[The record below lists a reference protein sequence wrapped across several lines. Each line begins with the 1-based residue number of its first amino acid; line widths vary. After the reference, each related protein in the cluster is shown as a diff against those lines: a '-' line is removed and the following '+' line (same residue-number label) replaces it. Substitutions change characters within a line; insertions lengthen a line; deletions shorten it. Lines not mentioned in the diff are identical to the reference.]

1 MAELKIT
8 LVNGQEAG
16 ATMQLVNKELR
27 EAKKALDKAVVG
39 TEAYAKAQANIEHAE
54 KNYEKVTKQIQ
65 GTQKASDLLKQAWN
79 TLPGAQFFNQIG
91 DSFGMLKGGVGGLV
105 SQFGVLKTAI
115 AATGL
120 GLLVIAVMALIS
132 VFKNF
137 TPVVDK
143 VEQVLGG
150 LKAIIDE
157 VINRWVNFA
166 TGYLKFITGN
176 FKEGMNQMKQS
187 FDGVTESIKGAYN
200 AGVELAKLQQDLDD
214 RNRGIAISNA
224 KAEASINR
232 LIIASKNRTRT
243 EQERLN
249 MLDQAESI
257 AKKQFETE
265 NKLVEDNYKLSIEK
279 AKLKTKLTEDEILQL
294 AEGTL
299 AQEIEYAKR
308 GNLDDELLKEIAD
321 NRVKV
326 IELEGKTNGLLEKIN
341 NQRDKLQEAADE
353 KDKKATEAKIKRM
366 EEVEKARQEM
376 MKREIDAINNT
387 NLLRIQLMA
396 DGINKEIEQI
406 EFDTQRKIEALVG
419 SEQQIEEQRALLKE
433 LERQRINEAT
443 DAWEAQIMADAKAFS
458 DEMQAQEMAEA
469 NESWAREKARLDKEK
484 KAIQEKHDFE
494 VALEQ
499 ERMAM
504 AQQAV
509 SFFTDMLAS
518 QVKNEAAQKRIRKMG
533 AVAEIGINLFRE
545 LSANATYAANLGPG
559 GPAYLALKNPP
570 AYLRAA
576 FATGRVLAFKKG
588 GILRGPSHR
597 DGGIDMMVRGR
608 VAANAEGGEPI
619 LTAGVSRNPRL
630 LAAASQINVMAG
642 GRPLMEMGGVVPSN
656 PYAEVRNITANS
668 SQNALRSGSDS
679 QDTLSIFRMELQA
692 EREAMLAKMTSLR
705 VVNDPTDTQREL
717 DVINEIQSRV
727 NV

>member
-1 MAELKIT
+1 
-8 LVNGQEAG
+8 
-16 ATMQLVNKELR
+16 
-27 EAKKALDKAVVG
+27 
-39 TEAYAKAQANIEHAE
+39 
-54 KNYEKVTKQIQ
+54 
-65 GTQKASDLLKQAWN
+65 
-79 TLPGAQFFNQIG
+79 
-91 DSFGMLKGGVGGLV
+91 
-105 SQFGVLKTAI
+105 
-115 AATGL
+115 
-120 GLLVIAVMALIS
+120 MALIS

>member
-79 TLPGAQFFNQIG
+79 NLPGAQFFNQIS

-115 AATGL
+115 ISTGL
-120 GLLVIAVMALIS
+120 GALIVIIGS
-132 VFKNF
+132 LVNWMS
-137 TPVVDK
+137 K
-143 VEQVLGG
+143 VESITNVVKGAWEAATAAWNTFMNALATFDFTDLGD
-150 LKAIIDE
+150 KMAE
-157 VINRWVNFA
+157 A
-166 TGYLKFITGN
+166 A
-176 FKEGMNQMKQS
+176 KEGYNLVQVFDELEDKQR
-187 FDGVTESIKGAYN
+187 
-200 AGVELAKLQQDLDD
+200 ELDLSNEQTAKTLDMLLL
-214 RNRGIAISNA
+214 R
-224 KAEASINR
+224 
-232 LIIASKNRTRT
+232 SKNVSLSYK
-243 EQERLN
+243 ERIAL
-249 MLDQAESI
+249 LDQADAVETNQHQKRLQYAKEYEAAVQREVDNAERQGLMNDELADKLVK
-257 AKKQFETE
+257 AKKDVISAER
-265 NKLVEDNYKLSIEK
+265 EDI
-279 AKLKTKLTEDEILQL
+279 ALQ
-294 AEGTL
+294 
-299 AQEIEYAKR
+299 
-308 GNLDDELLKEIAD
+308 
-321 NRVKV
+321 
-326 IELEGKTNGLLEKIN
+326 EKIAN
-341 NQRDKLQEAADE
+341 RRAQLME
-353 KDKKATEAKIKRM
+353 KQDAESEKRKNAEIKRLQYL
-366 EEVEKARQEM
+366 EKARQEM
-376 MKREIDAINNT
+376 MKREIDAINST

-406 EFDTQRKIEALVG
+406 QFDTQRKIEALVG

-469 NESWAREKARLDKEK
+469 NESWAREKARLDQEK

-545 LSANATYAANLGPG
+545 LSANATYAATLGPG

-642 GRPLMEMGGVVPSN
+642 GRPLMEMGGIIPSN
-656 PYAEVRNITANS
+656 PYAEVRNVSANIAQS
-668 SQNALRSGSDS
+668 ALRSGSDS

>member
-79 TLPGAQFFNQIG
+79 NLPGAQFFNQIS

-105 SQFGVLKTAI
+105 SQFGILKTAI

-120 GLLVIAVMALIS
+120 GLLVIAVLALIS

-232 LIIASKNRTRT
+232 LIIASKNRTKT
-243 EQERLN
+243 EQERLKL
-249 MLDQAESI
+249 LDEAESI
-257 AKKQFETE
+257 AKAQFETE
-265 NKLVEDNYKLSIEK
+265 NKLVEDNYRLSIEK

-326 IELEGKTNGLLEKIN
+326 IDLEGKTNGLLEKIN
-341 NQRDKLQEAADE
+341 NQRDKLQD
-353 KDKKATEAKIKRM
+353 
-366 EEVEKARQEM
+366 
-376 MKREIDAINNT
+376 
-387 NLLRIQLMA
+387 
-396 DGINKEIEQI
+396 
-406 EFDTQRKIEALVG
+406 
-419 SEQQIEEQRALLKE
+419 
-433 LERQRINEAT
+433 
-443 DAWEAQIMADAKAFS
+443 
-458 DEMQAQEMAEA
+458 
-469 NESWAREKARLDKEK
+469 
-484 KAIQEKHDFE
+484 
-494 VALEQ
+494 
-499 ERMAM
+499 
-504 AQQAV
+504 
-509 SFFTDMLAS
+509 
-518 QVKNEAAQKRIRKMG
+518 
-533 AVAEIGINLFRE
+533 
-545 LSANATYAANLGPG
+545 
-559 GPAYLALKNPP
+559 
-570 AYLRAA
+570 
-576 FATGRVLAFKKG
+576 
-588 GILRGPSHR
+588 
-597 DGGIDMMVRGR
+597 
-608 VAANAEGGEPI
+608 
-619 LTAGVSRNPRL
+619 
-630 LAAASQINVMAG
+630 
-642 GRPLMEMGGVVPSN
+642 
-656 PYAEVRNITANS
+656 
-668 SQNALRSGSDS
+668 
-679 QDTLSIFRMELQA
+679 
-692 EREAMLAKMTSLR
+692 
-705 VVNDPTDTQREL
+705 
-717 DVINEIQSRV
+717 
-727 NV
+727 

>member
-79 TLPGAQFFNQIG
+79 NLPGAQFFNQIS

-115 AATGL
+115 ISTGL
-120 GLLVIAVMALIS
+120 GALIVIIGS
-132 VFKNF
+132 LVNWMS
-137 TPVVDK
+137 K
-143 VEQVLGG
+143 VESITNVVKGAWEAATAAWNTFMNALATFDFTDLGD
-150 LKAIIDE
+150 KMAE
-157 VINRWVNFA
+157 A
-166 TGYLKFITGN
+166 A
-176 FKEGMNQMKQS
+176 KEGYNLVQVFDELEDKQR
-187 FDGVTESIKGAYN
+187 
-200 AGVELAKLQQDLDD
+200 ELDLSNEQTAKTLDLLLL
-214 RNRGIAISNA
+214 R
-224 KAEASINR
+224 
-232 LIIASKNRTRT
+232 SKNVSLSYK
-243 EQERLN
+243 ERIAL
-249 MLDQAESI
+249 LDQADAVETNQHQKRLQYAKEYEAAVQREVDNAERQGLMNDELADKLVK
-257 AKKQFETE
+257 AKKDVISAER
-265 NKLVEDNYKLSIEK
+265 EDI
-279 AKLKTKLTEDEILQL
+279 ALQ
-294 AEGTL
+294 
-299 AQEIEYAKR
+299 
-308 GNLDDELLKEIAD
+308 
-321 NRVKV
+321 
-326 IELEGKTNGLLEKIN
+326 EKIAN
-341 NQRDKLQEAADE
+341 RRAQLME
-353 KDKKATEAKIKRM
+353 KQDAESEKRKNAEIKRLQDL
-366 EEVEKARQEM
+366 EKARQEM
-376 MKREIDAINNT
+376 MKREIDAINST

-406 EFDTQRKIEALVG
+406 QFDTQRKIEALVG

-469 NESWAREKARLDKEK
+469 NESWAREKARLEQEK

-545 LSANATYAANLGPG
+545 LSANATYAATLGPA

-656 PYAEVRNITANS
+656 PYAEVRNVTTNS
-668 SQNALRSGSDS
+668 AQSALRSGTDS

-692 EREAMLAKMTSLR
+692 EREAMLAKMTTLR